1 MTNSAKKGRNLMQ
14 KTLDKFVIGETG
26 RIISVSGEGKLR
38 RRLFD
43 MGVTP
48 GAVVEL
54 KKKAPL
60 GDPLEIH
67 LRGYELTL
75 RKDEAI
81 LVTLELG
88 GKR

>member
-1 MTNSAKKGRNLMQ
+1 MEKRLCDFK
-14 KTLDKFVIGETG
+14 IGESGVVTN
-26 RIISVSGEGKLR
+26 VLGEGRVR

-48 GAVVEL
+48 GATIIL

-60 GDPLEIH
+60 GDPLEVT

-75 RKDEAI
+75 RKEEAFN
-81 LVTLELG
+81 VVMDT
-88 GKR
+88 KAVR